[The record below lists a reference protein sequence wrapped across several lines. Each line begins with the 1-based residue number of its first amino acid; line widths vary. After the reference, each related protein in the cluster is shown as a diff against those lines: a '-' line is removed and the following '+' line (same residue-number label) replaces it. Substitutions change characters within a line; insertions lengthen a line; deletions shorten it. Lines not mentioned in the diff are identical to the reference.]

1 MFNPSLLGKA
11 MLAQACLMEMK
22 GATTQLDEVTA
33 RHGLDREFD
42 GTTSECMS
50 YYIEQLFSSY
60 TKAYDYYNDMK
71 VLLDLEFNAIEL
83 EKGIVLPSSANI
95 IVPTREQNKKEIKLG
110 K

>member
-11 MLAQACLMEMK
+11 MLAQACLTEMK
-22 GATTQLDEVTA
+22 GGTTQLDEVT

-50 YYIEQLFSSY
+50 YYIGQLFSSY
-60 TKAYDYYNDMK
+60 TEAYDYYNDMQ